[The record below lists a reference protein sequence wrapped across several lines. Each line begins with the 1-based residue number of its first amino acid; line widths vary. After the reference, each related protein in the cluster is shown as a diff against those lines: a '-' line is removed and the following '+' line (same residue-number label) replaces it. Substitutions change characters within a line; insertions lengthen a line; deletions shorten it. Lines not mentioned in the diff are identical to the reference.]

1 MKNILLTASLIVAAL
16 AAVGIY
22 GARSFLKP
30 VPPAPGIASP
40 SEAPAVP
47 TNLPPLE
54 QSDELFREK
63 AGALSGA
70 PEFRAWLKLES
81 LIARATGAM
90 NMIAAGN
97 VPRETFAPF
106 APRGKFRVIKKEGRL
121 FADPASYARYDGFAA
136 LVSKIDAVA
145 AARLFEDL
153 MPLFDAAQRNLG
165 DKNASAR
172 TAFFAAAKELLE
184 LPVFEGELPLK
195 EGSKG
200 IGWAYADDRMENQ
213 SPARKQLM
221 RMGPKN
227 QTAIQNK
234 LRAVVLALGLKP

>member
-1 MKNILLTASLIVAAL
+1 MIVAAL

-30 VPPAPGIASP
+30 VPHTPGISSP

-54 QSDELFREK
+54 QSDDLFRQK
-63 AGALSGA
+63 AGPLSDA

-106 APRGKFRVIKKEGRL
+106 AP
-121 FADPASYARYDGFAA
+121 ASISIRAMNSSGYQWKCRSMTG
-136 LVSKIDAVA
+136 LV
-145 AARLFEDL
+145 
-153 MPLFDAAQRNLG
+153 
-165 DKNASAR
+165 
-172 TAFFAAAKELLE
+172 
-184 LPVFEGELPLK
+184 
-195 EGSKG
+195 
-200 IGWAYADDRMENQ
+200 
-213 SPARKQLM
+213 
-221 RMGPKN
+221 
-227 QTAIQNK
+227 
-234 LRAVVLALGLKP
+234 